1 MALTLALPLFGLDPE
16 HFSTLSMKLLN
27 IDCEQNLRNLSD
39 SGRISPSSG
48 SESSGISSLATSAES
63 ASVEL
68 TPFSSRAET
77 PIKTPCKSQ
86 EKRTVQ
92 SVRIVYEGRDIL
104 NLGANIR
111 SSFDWQMKD
120 RTLSRHNIQDFISNR
135 LIYHRLREQPSIKN
149 YNIPKLCHECEFY
162 EPPSIF

>member
-27 IDCEQNLRNLSD
+27 IERDQNLRNLSD
-39 SGRISPSSG
+39 SGRTSPSTG

-68 TPFSSRAET
+68 TPISSRPET
-77 PIKTPCKSQ
+77 PTRAPSQSKSQ
-86 EKRTVQ
+86 EKTIPP
-92 SVRIVYEGRDIL
+92 VRVVYEGRDIL

-111 SSFDWQMKD
+111 PSFDWQMKD
-120 RTLSRHNIQDFISNR
+120 RTFSRHNIQDFITNR
-135 LIYHRLREQPSIKN
+135 LVYHRLREQPLTKEN
-149 YNIPKLCHECEFY
+149 LTLCH
-162 EPPSIF
+162 SSDD